1 MYLYLLLVTIG
12 LLSGTLLTWPLWT
25 LWVGLAVSLLALWRC
40 PFWRTRSQPLLW
52 LLCWL
57 AGASWSSL
65 WLEERLAQRLPAAQ
79 DRSLASLQ
87 LELLSA
93 EQRGQV
99 WRLQARVLT
108 PAATLQKQ
116 GLPPLQ
122 QLQLNWYRTPHTL
135 QAGQRWQADVLLRSP
150 RNFLNNLP
158 FDYEAFLLSRG
169 VDATGYIRAAHLL
182 DKEARPPGMRQRW
195 LSWQQQHV
203 DADAWPWVAGL
214 VFGEQAAFSAGQ
226 WQLAQRTGTLHL
238 LVVSGLHVG
247 LMVLLALG
255 LWWLLAR
262 LPLLKSGQGIYAVT
276 LPGLLLVVGISAV
289 YVWLAGA
296 GIALQRAWVMLLVL
310 LCLQYSRWRLRW
322 PLALLLAVVVV
333 LMVNPLIWTRPG
345 FGLSFA
351 AVLALL
357 AFFQGRRSNRLEALW
372 LPQLVVFVALLPLLL
387 WWGQPVS
394 LLQCVANLVA
404 IPLLSLL
411 LLPLAL
417 ATALLPFA
425 GLDALL
431 AVVGGWFWEL
441 LHWLSNIP
449 LPYLP
454 WMPLPLLLLWVVW
467 LLLVRRGVTAM
478 ALWPALALLLLWFV
492 RAPVPQPGVML
503 MDVGQ
508 GQSMAFISPQA
519 TLLYDTGPRFS
530 EHFDTGAAI
539 VVPVLQRHGV
549 RTVTDMIVSHADL
562 DHAGGTAAILQE
574 LGAQRLW
581 VGEPLSDLPA
591 SAPPPQDCHQSGD
604 EWKVLS
610 EVLLYRFLILPPDA
624 RAQVRDSGNNR
635 SCVVQVQWYDQ
646 RFLLTGDISV
656 DVEQQLVRRYGDE
669 LKSGVLVSGHHGSQ
683 TSSALAFLQTV
694 APAEVWISAGFN
706 NRFGHPAPVVLE
718 RLAQLQI
725 PWRNTAAAGALTRTT
740 TGNSSGLRE
749 SWQPPWRQP

>member
-1 MYLYLLLVTIG
+1 MYLYLSFVTIG
-12 LLSGTLLTWPLWT
+12 LLSGTLLSWPLWL
-25 LWVGLAVSLLALWRC
+25 LWCGLAVSLLALWRC
-40 PFWRTRSQPLLW
+40 PVWRRCYQPLLW
-52 LLCWL
+52 LMCWL
-57 AGASWSSL
+57 AGASWSAL
-65 WLEERLAQRLPAAQ
+65 WLDDRLSQRLPAAQ
-79 DRSLASLQ
+79 DRTLATLQ
-87 LELLSA
+87 LEILSA

-108 PAATLQKQ
+108 PAARLQQQ

-169 VDATGYIRAAHLL
+169 VDASGYIRAAQLL
-182 DKEARPPGMRQRW
+182 DQDVRPPGMRQRW

-203 DADAWPWVAGL
+203 EPAAWPWIAGL
-214 VFGEQAAFSAGQ
+214 VFGEQSAFTTEQ

-255 LWWLLAR
+255 VWWCLSRLRLLTGVQGIQGAR
-262 LPLLKSGQGIYAVT
+262 LPGVV
-276 LPGLLLVVGISAV
+276 LVVIISGA

-310 LCLQYSRWRLRW
+310 LLVQQSRWRLRW
-322 PLALLLAVVVV
+322 PLALLLAAVVV
-333 LMVNPLIWTRPG
+333 LMVNPLIWLRPG

-351 AVLALL
+351 AVLGLL

-372 LPQLVVFVALLPLLL
+372 LPQLVVFFVLLPLLL

-394 LLQCVANLVA
+394 LLQCLANLIA
-404 IPLLSLL
+404 IPVLSLV
-411 LLPLAL
+411 LLPLSL
-417 ATALLPFA
+417 AAALLPFA
-425 GLDALL
+425 GLDSLLGLVGHWFWDLL
-431 AVVGGWFWEL
+431 A
-441 LHWLSNIP
+441 WLRNIP

-454 WMPLPLLLLWVVW
+454 WMPLPALLLWCGW
-467 LLLVRRGVTAM
+467 LLLARRGVSGM
-478 ALWPALALLLLWFV
+478 ALWPALVLLLLWFV
-492 RAPVPQPGVML
+492 RAPAPQSVAML

-508 GQSMAFISPQA
+508 GQSMVFISPQA
-519 TLLYDTGPRFS
+519 TLLYDSGPRFS

-562 DHAGGTAAILQE
+562 DHAGGTAAILQ
-574 LGAQRLW
+574 GMAVTNLW
-581 VGEPLSDLPA
+581 VGEALPGLPA
-591 SAPPPQDCHQSGD
+591 SSPPQQDCHQADDTWMALSD
-604 EWKVLS
+604 E
-610 EVLLYRFLILPPDA
+610 LLYRFLVLPSEA
-624 RAQVRDSGNNR
+624 RALVRDSGNNR

-669 LKSGVLVSGHHGSQ
+669 LKSEVLVLGHHGSQ
-683 TSSALAFLQTV
+683 TSSALVFLQTV

-749 SWQPPWRQP
+749 GWQPPWRQP

>member
-12 LLSGTLLTWPLWT
+12 LLSGTLLTWPLWP
-25 LWVGLAVSLLALWRC
+25 LWVGLAVSLLALWHC

-108 PAATLQKQ
+108 PAATLQQQ

-255 LWWLLAR
+255 VWWLLAR

-276 LPGLLLVVGISAV
+276 LPGLLLVVGISAA

-322 PLALLLAVVVV
+322 PLALLHAVVVERESGGEGHV
-333 LMVNPLIWTRPG
+333 TGVQTCALPICAPAFIEEWAGYLRGSPAG
-345 FGLSFA
+345 A
-351 AVLALL
+351 AA
-357 AFFQGRRSNRLEALW
+357 GGGNKRRL
-372 LPQLVVFVALLPLLL
+372 
-387 WWGQPVS
+387 
-394 LLQCVANLVA
+394 CVAGRGGYCVA
-404 IPLLSLL
+404 AGLGNAVGAALPAIQPLA
-411 LLPLAL
+411 PAL
-417 ATALLPFA
+417 AT
-425 GLDALL
+425 GL
-431 AVVGGWFWEL
+431 VTGG
-441 LHWLSNIP
+441 
-449 LPYLP
+449 
-454 WMPLPLLLLWVVW
+454 
-467 LLLVRRGVTAM
+467 
-478 ALWPALALLLLWFV
+478 
-492 RAPVPQPGVML
+492 
-503 MDVGQ
+503 
-508 GQSMAFISPQA
+508 
-519 TLLYDTGPRFS
+519 
-530 EHFDTGAAI
+530 
-539 VVPVLQRHGV
+539 
-549 RTVTDMIVSHADL
+549 
-562 DHAGGTAAILQE
+562 GG
-574 LGAQRLW
+574 
-581 VGEPLSDLPA
+581 
-591 SAPPPQDCHQSGD
+591 
-604 EWKVLS
+604 
-610 EVLLYRFLILPPDA
+610 
-624 RAQVRDSGNNR
+624 
-635 SCVVQVQWYDQ
+635 
-646 RFLLTGDISV
+646 
-656 DVEQQLVRRYGDE
+656 
-669 LKSGVLVSGHHGSQ
+669 
-683 TSSALAFLQTV
+683 
-694 APAEVWISAGFN
+694 
-706 NRFGHPAPVVLE
+706 
-718 RLAQLQI
+718 
-725 PWRNTAAAGALTRTT
+725 
-740 TGNSSGLRE
+740 
-749 SWQPPWRQP
+749 